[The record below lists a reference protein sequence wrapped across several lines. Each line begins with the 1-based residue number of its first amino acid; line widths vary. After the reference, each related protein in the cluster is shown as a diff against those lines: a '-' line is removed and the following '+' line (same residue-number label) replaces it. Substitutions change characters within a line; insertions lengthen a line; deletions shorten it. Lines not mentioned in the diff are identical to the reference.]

1 MTEDTHSVLVVTKDS
16 KLSQSISV
24 MLIPPLFETEVLS
37 DFNEARRRVAERS
50 YNIILVDYSEGE
62 GADFATDVS
71 EGLATILLLT
81 PPSLFEEVSYRVE
94 GYGIIAITNPFDQFY
109 FYNMIKAAIAVQY
122 KVQVLS
128 EGLKPEGINYQFV
141 KGDIADKTMIDALF
155 EQYHFDIVV
164 NLAAQAGV
172 RYSIENPDAYIMS
185 NMMGFYNILEA
196 CRHSCDAV
204 KGTQSKDKGQDALD
218 LRPQTSDYKGLVCLL
233 EPEE

>member
-24 MLIPPLFETEVLS
+24 MLIPPLFETEVLN

-50 YNIILVDYSEGE
+50 YNIILVDYAEGE

-71 EGLATILLLT
+71 EGLSTILLLT

-128 EGLKPEGINYQFV
+128 SQTTKLKVKMEEIKQVNRAKMLLMQNMSMTEQEAHRYIEKEAMDSGLK
-141 KGDIADKTMIDALF
+141 KT
-155 EQYHFDIVV
+155 
-164 NLAAQAGV
+164 
-172 RYSIENPDAYIMS
+172 
-185 NMMGFYNILEA
+185 
-196 CRHSCDAV
+196 AV
-204 KGTQSKDKGQDALD
+204 AEKIIKTYG
-218 LRPQTSDYKGLVCLL
+218 
-233 EPEE
+233 